1 MSEPP
6 APRGPQAALIGFAIR
21 FRGVIAALTM
31 TLLAYGAYTL
41 PGLNYD
47 VFPEFAP
54 PQVGIQTEAPG
65 LSPEQVETLVT
76 QPIEDA
82 LGGAPG
88 VETLRSTSIQGL
100 SVITVLFGE
109 GGDLYRDREIV
120 AERLANAAR
129 RLPPGIAPPTLSPLA
144 SSTSTVLILGLTA
157 GRADVSQIALRDA
170 ADGTLRPRLLAV
182 PGVANAAVFGG
193 DVAAL
198 RIGIDPARLA
208 RFDLSLDDVLAAAR
222 RASGLRGAGFIETPN
237 QRLVV
242 AAERQTTNAALLAG
256 RLVTRGAVGR
266 VTLGDVAEIGL
277 APLPPFGAGSV
288 MGEPGVVIVVSAQYG
303 ANTVEVTERVLRA
316 ITGLRAD
323 LEASGIVL
331 HDDLFR
337 PADFIR
343 TAIGN
348 VSASLVLGGVL
359 VIVVLFLFLFDLR
372 TAAISCLA
380 IPLSLLAAVLVL
392 QRLGVSLNTMTLGGL
407 AIAIGEV
414 VDDAVIDVENITRR
428 LRENR
433 RAAAP
438 RPAASVVL
446 AASLEV
452 RGAVVHATFIVV
464 LVFLPILALPGLAG
478 RFFAPLGLAY
488 ILAILA
494 SLLIALTVTPALAML
509 LLAQRRDGRREPPV
523 IRFLRRRYERL
534 LLAAMRHAGAVMV
547 STLLATAAGCAALPF
562 FAGAFLP
569 ELNEGHLVLHVA
581 AVPGTSI
588 AESLRLG
595 RLISG
600 AVAAL
605 PVVRVVAQR
614 VGRAELSEDTW
625 GPEYSEFDVDL
636 RPGLSSAE
644 AAQASAALRAILSR
658 FAGISFAITPFLTE
672 RIEET
677 LSGYTAPL
685 VVNIFGPDLDALD
698 RAGAA
703 VARVLGGM
711 AGAADVTIAAP
722 PGAPELA
729 IRLRPG
735 DLARTGLTAGAVI
748 DAIATAYQGETVGI
762 VAEGNRVRPVVALL
776 APSLRHDVAA
786 LGALPLR
793 AEGGGT
799 VTLAEVADIFEREG
813 RASLQH
819 IGARRVQSIT
829 ANITARDVAGFMRAA
844 RARLAAEV
852 TLPPGTYLE
861 FAGTAV
867 QQSRATR
874 DLVLRAV
881 LAGIG
886 VIALLW
892 VVTANARNLILILA
906 NLPFALVGG
915 VLAVFAS
922 GGVLTLGATVGFV
935 TLFGITLRNAI
946 MMISHYEY
954 LVGVERRPFGAAVAL
969 RGAGDRLA
977 PIVMTS
983 LVTALGLSPLVF
995 GMGDPG
1001 REIEG
1006 PMALVILGGLV
1017 SSMALNL
1024 LVLPI
1029 LAWRFGRFGQATAER
1044 L

>member
-1 MSEPP
+1 MTAPL
-6 APRGPQAALIGFAIR
+6 APRGPQAALIGLAIR

-41 PGLNYD
+41 PSLSYD

-109 GGDLYRDREIV
+109 GSDLYRAREIV
-120 AERLANAAR
+120 AERLASTAR

-157 GRADVSQIALRDA
+157 GRASVSAIDLRDA
-170 ADGTLRPRLLAV
+170 ADWTLRPRLLAV

-208 RFDLSLDDVLAAAR
+208 RFDLGLDDVLQAAR
-222 RASGLRGAGFIETPN
+222 QASVLRGAGFIETPN
-237 QRLVV
+237 QRLGL
-242 AAERQTTNAALLAG
+242 AAEGQTTNAALLAG
-256 RLVTRGAVGR
+256 RLVARGAAGR

-288 MGEPGVVIVVSAQYG
+288 MGEPGVVVVVSAQYG

-316 ITGLRAD
+316 IAGLRAD
-323 LEASGIVL
+323 LEGRGIVL

-343 TAIGN
+343 AAIGN
-348 VSASLVLGGVL
+348 VGASLVLGGVL

-392 QRLGVSLNTMTLGGL
+392 TRFGVSLNTMTLGGL

-509 LLAQRRDGRREPPV
+509 LLVRRRDGRREPPV
-523 IRFLRRRYERL
+523 IRFLRRRYERW

-547 STLLATAAGCAALPF
+547 ATLLATAAGCGALPF

-569 ELNEGHLVLHVA
+569 ELNEGHLVVHVA

-595 RLISG
+595 RLISR
-600 AVAAL
+600 AIAAL

-644 AAQASAALRAILSR
+644 AARASADLRAVLAR
-658 FAGISFAITPFLTE
+658 FTGVSFAITPFLTE

-685 VVNIFGPDLDALD
+685 VVNIFGQDLDALD
-698 RAGAA
+698 HAGAA

-711 AGAADVTIAAP
+711 AGAADVTVAAP
-722 PGAPELA
+722 PGAPEVA

-735 DLARTGLTAGAVI
+735 DLARAGLTAGAVI
-748 DAIATAYQGETVGI
+748 DAIATAYQGETVGA
-762 VAEGNRVRPVVALL
+762 VAEGNRVRPLVALL
-776 APSLRHDVAA
+776 APALRHDVAA

-793 AEGGGT
+793 AQDGGE
-799 VTLAEVADIFEREG
+799 VTLGQVADIFEREG

-819 IGARRVQSIT
+819 IGARRVQSVT
-829 ANITARDVAGFMRAA
+829 AAITARDVAGFTRAA

-852 TLPPGTYLE
+852 ALPPGTYLE

-892 VVTANARNLILILA
+892 VVTENARNLVLILA

-946 MMISHYEY
+946 MMISHYEH
-954 LVGVERRPFGAAVAL
+954 LVGVDRLRWGAAVAL

-1029 LAWRFGRFGQATAER
+1029 LAWRFGRFGPPASDAP
-1044 L
+1044 

>member
-1 MSEPP
+1 MTAPL
-6 APRGPQAALIGFAIR
+6 APRGPQAALIGLAIR

-41 PGLNYD
+41 PSLSYD

-109 GGDLYRDREIV
+109 GSDLYRAREIV
-120 AERLANAAR
+120 AERLASAAR

-157 GRADVSQIALRDA
+157 GRASVSAIDLRDA
-170 ADGTLRPRLLAV
+170 ADWTLRPRLLAV

-208 RFDLSLDDVLAAAR
+208 RFDLGLDDVLQAAR
-222 RASGLRGAGFIETPN
+222 QASALRGAGFIETPN
-237 QRLVV
+237 QRLGL
-242 AAERQTTNAALLAG
+242 AAEGQTTNAALLAG
-256 RLVTRGAVGR
+256 RLVARGAAGR

-288 MGEPGVVIVVSAQYG
+288 MGEPGVVVVVSAQYG

-316 ITGLRAD
+316 IAGLRAD
-323 LEASGIVL
+323 LEGRGIVL

-343 TAIGN
+343 AAIGN
-348 VSASLVLGGVL
+348 VGASLVLGGVL

-392 QRLGVSLNTMTLGGL
+392 TRFGVSLNTMTLGGL

-438 RPAASVVL
+438 CPAASVVL

-509 LLAQRRDGRREPPV
+509 LLVRRRDGRREPPV
-523 IRFLRRRYERL
+523 IRFLRRRYERW

-547 STLLATAAGCAALPF
+547 ATLLATAAGCGALPF

-569 ELNEGHLVLHVA
+569 ELNEGHLVVHVA

-595 RLISG
+595 RLISR
-600 AVAAL
+600 AIAAL

-644 AAQASAALRAILSR
+644 AARASADLRAVLAR
-658 FAGISFAITPFLTE
+658 FTGVSFAITPFLTE

-685 VVNIFGPDLDALD
+685 VVNIFGQDLDALD
-698 RAGAA
+698 HAGAA

-711 AGAADVTIAAP
+711 AGAADVTVAAP
-722 PGAPELA
+722 PGAPEVA

-735 DLARTGLTAGAVI
+735 DLARAGLTAGAVI
-748 DAIATAYQGETVGI
+748 DAIATAYQGETVGA
-762 VAEGNRVRPVVALL
+762 VAEGNRVRPLVALL
-776 APSLRHDVAA
+776 TPALRHDVAA

-793 AEGGGT
+793 AQDGGE
-799 VTLAEVADIFEREG
+799 VTLGQVADIFEREG
-813 RASLQH
+813 RAALQH
-819 IGARRVQSIT
+819 IGARRVQSVT
-829 ANITARDVAGFMRAA
+829 AAITARDVAGFTRRA
-844 RARLAAEV
+844 RARLSAEV
-852 TLPPGTYLE
+852 ALPPGTYLE

-892 VVTANARNLILILA
+892 VVTENARNLVLILA

-946 MMISHYEY
+946 MMISHYEH
-954 LVGVERRPFGAAVAL
+954 LVGVDRLRWGAAVAL

-983 LVTALGLSPLVF
+983 LVTALGLSPLVI

-1029 LAWRFGRFGQATAER
+1029 LAWRFGRFGPPASDAP
-1044 L
+1044 

>member
-1 MSEPP
+1 VTAPP
-6 APRGPQAALIGFAIR
+6 APRGLQAALIGFAIR
-21 FRGVIAALTM
+21 FRGVITALTI

-41 PGLNYD
+41 PSLSYD

-76 QPIEDA
+76 QPIENA

-120 AERLANAAR
+120 AERLASAAR

-157 GRADVSQIALRDA
+157 GRADVSQIDLRDA
-170 ADGTLRPRLLAV
+170 ADWTLRPRLLAV

-193 DVAAL
+193 EVAAL

-222 RASGLRGAGFIETPN
+222 QASALRGAGFIETPN
-237 QRLVV
+237 QRLVL
-242 AAERQTTNAALLAG
+242 AAEGQTTNAALLAG
-256 RLVTRGAVGR
+256 RLVARGAAGR
-266 VTLGDVAEIGL
+266 VALGDVAEIGL
-277 APLPPFGAGSV
+277 APLPPFGAGSI
-288 MGEPGVVIVVSAQYG
+288 MGEPGAVIVVSAQYG
-303 ANTVEVTERVLRA
+303 ANTVEVTERALRA
-316 ITGLRAD
+316 IAGLRAD
-323 LEASGIVL
+323 LAARGITL

-348 VSASLVLGGVL
+348 VGASLVLGGVL

-392 QRLGVSLNTMTLGGL
+392 QRFGVDRNTMTLGGL

-433 RAAAP
+433 AAAAP
-438 RPAASVVL
+438 RPASDVVL

-509 LLAQRRDGRREPPV
+509 LLVRRRDGRREPPV

-534 LLAAMRHAGAVMV
+534 LLAAMRHGRAVMAA
-547 STLLATAAGCAALPF
+547 TLLATAAGCAALPF

-581 AVPGTSI
+581 SVPGTSI

-595 RLISG
+595 RLISR

-644 AAQASAALRAILSR
+644 AARASADLRAILQR
-658 FAGISFAITPFLTE
+658 FKGVSFAITPFLTE

-685 VVNIFGPDLDALD
+685 VINIFGHDLDALD
-698 RAGAA
+698 QTGAA
-703 VARVLGGM
+703 ITRLLASMPGVT
-711 AGAADVTIAAP
+711 DVTLQAP
-722 PGAPELA
+722 PGAPEIA
-729 IRLRPG
+729 IHLRPE
-735 DLARTGLTAGAVI
+735 DLLRTGLTAGAAI
-748 DAIATAYQGETVGI
+748 DAIAIAYQGETLGA
-762 VAEGNRVRPVVALL
+762 VADGNRVRPLVALL
-776 APSLRHDVAA
+776 APEYRHDIATVSS
-786 LGALPLR
+786 LPLR
-793 AEGGGT
+793 TADGGEVLLGQ
-799 VTLAEVADIFEREG
+799 VADIFEREG
-813 RASLQH
+813 RAALQH
-819 IGARRVQSIT
+819 SGARRVQTVT
-829 ANITARDVAGFMRAA
+829 AAITARDANGLAHA
-844 RARLAAEV
+844 IAARLAQEI
-852 TLPPGTYLE
+852 TLPSGTYLE
-861 FAGTAV
+861 LAGTAV
-867 QQSRATR
+867 AEARATQ

-881 LAGIG
+881 LAGIA
-886 VIALLW
+886 VLALLW
-892 VVTANARNLILILA
+892 VVTGNARNLLLILT

-954 LVGVERRPFGAAVAL
+954 LVSVDRLPWGARAAL
-969 RGAGDRLA
+969 LGAGDRLA

-1029 LAWRFGRFGQATAER
+1029 LAWRFGRFGSSRADS

>member
-1 MSEPP
+1 MTSH
-6 APRGPQAALIGFAIR
+6 APRGLQAALIAFAIR
-21 FRGVIAALTM
+21 FRGVITALCL

-41 PGLNYD
+41 PRLSYD

-54 PQVGIQTEAPG
+54 HEVVLQTEAPG

-88 VETLRSTSIQGL
+88 VEALRSTSIQGL
-100 SVITVLFGE
+100 SVVTTLFGE
-109 GGDLYRDREIV
+109 TSDLYRDREIV
-120 AERLANAAR
+120 AERLAGAVR
-129 RLPPGIAPPTLSPLA
+129 RLPPGVPPPTLAPLA
-144 SSTSTVLILGLTA
+144 SSTSTVLILGLTP
-157 GRADVSQIALRDA
+157 GRAGVSQIDLRDA

-198 RIGIDPARLA
+198 SIGIDPARLA
-208 RFDLSLDDVLAAAR
+208 RFDLGLDEVLAAAR
-222 RASGLRGAGFIETPN
+222 RASALRGAGFIETPN
-237 QRLVV
+237 QRLVLDIR
-242 AAERQTTNAALLAG
+242 AQTTNAAELAG
-256 RLVTRGAVGR
+256 RLVARGAAGR
-266 VTLGDVAEIGL
+266 VTLGDVADIRL
-277 APLPPFGAGSV
+277 APLPPFGAASV

-316 ITGLRAD
+316 IVGLRAD
-323 LEASGIVL
+323 LAARGITL

-348 VSASLVLGGVL
+348 VGASLVLGGVL
-359 VIVVLFLFLFDLR
+359 VSVVLFLFLFDLR

-392 QRLGVSLNTMTLGGL
+392 QKLGVSLNTMTLGGL

-433 RAAAP
+433 SAPAP
-438 RPAASVVL
+438 RPPASVVL

-509 LLAQRRDGRREPPV
+509 LLVRRKETRAEPPV
-523 IRFLRRRYERL
+523 IRFLRRRYERAL
-534 LLAAMRHAGAVMV
+534 VVAMRHAGGVVAA
-547 STLLATAAGCAALPF
+547 TLMATIAGCAALPF

-569 ELNEGHLVLHVA
+569 ELNEGHLVAHVA

-588 AESLRLG
+588 TESLREG
-595 RLISG
+595 RLISR
-600 AVAAL
+600 AIAAL
-605 PVVRVVAQR
+605 PMVRVVSQR

-644 AAQASAALRAILSR
+644 AAKANADLRASLAR
-658 FAGISFAITPFLTE
+658 FTGISFAISSFLTE
-672 RIEET
+672 RIDET

-685 VVNIFGPDLDALD
+685 VINVFGHDLDALD
-698 RAGAA
+698 QAGAA
-703 VARVLGGM
+703 IAHELGAMPGL
-711 AGAADVTIAAP
+711 ADVTVQAP
-722 PGAPELA
+722 PGAPEIA
-729 IRLRPG
+729 IRLRPA
-735 DLARTGLTAGAVI
+735 DLRRAGLSAGEVS
-748 DAIATAYQGETVGI
+748 DAIAAAYQGETVGA
-762 VAEGNRVRPVVALL
+762 VAEGSLVRPIVVLL
-776 APSLRHDVAA
+776 APELRHDLAA
-786 LGALPLR
+786 LRALLLR
-793 AEGGGT
+793 AGDGT
-799 VTLAEVADIFEREG
+799 EVALGDIADVFEREG
-813 RASLQH
+813 RAALQH
-819 IGARRVQSIT
+819 IGARRVQTVT
-829 ANITARDVAGFMRAA
+829 ATITARDAEGALGA
-844 RARLAAEV
+844 IRARLAAEV
-852 TLPPGTYLE
+852 KLPPGTYLE
-861 FAGTAV
+861 YSGTAV
-867 QQSRATR
+867 AEARATR
-874 DLVLRAV
+874 DLVLRAG

-892 VVTANARNLILILA
+892 VVTQNARNLLLILA

-946 MMISHYEY
+946 MMISHYEH
-954 LVGVERRPFGAAVAL
+954 LVSVDHRPWGAAVAL

-1029 LAWRFGRFGQATAER
+1029 LAWRFGRFGPPEGA
-1044 L
+1044 

>member
-1 MSEPP
+1 MTAPL
-6 APRGPQAALIGFAIR
+6 APRGPQAALIGLAIR

-41 PGLNYD
+41 PSLSYD

-109 GGDLYRDREIV
+109 GSDLYRAREIV
-120 AERLANAAR
+120 AERLASAAR

-157 GRADVSQIALRDA
+157 GRASVSAIDLRDA
-170 ADGTLRPRLLAV
+170 ADWTLRPRLLAV

-208 RFDLSLDDVLAAAR
+208 RFDLGLDDVLQAAR
-222 RASGLRGAGFIETPN
+222 QASALRGAGFIETPN
-237 QRLVV
+237 QRLGL
-242 AAERQTTNAALLAG
+242 AAEGQTTNAALLAG
-256 RLVTRGAVGR
+256 RLVARGAAGR

-288 MGEPGVVIVVSAQYG
+288 MGEPGVVVVVSAQYG

-316 ITGLRAD
+316 IAGLRAD
-323 LEASGIVL
+323 LEGRGIVL

-343 TAIGN
+343 AAIGN
-348 VSASLVLGGVL
+348 VGASLVLGGVL

-392 QRLGVSLNTMTLGGL
+392 TRFGVSLNTMTLGGL

-438 RPAASVVL
+438 CPAASVVL

-509 LLAQRRDGRREPPV
+509 LLVRRRDGRREPPV
-523 IRFLRRRYERL
+523 IRFLRRRYERW

-547 STLLATAAGCAALPF
+547 ATLLATAAGCGALPF

-569 ELNEGHLVLHVA
+569 ELNEGHLVVHVA

-595 RLISG
+595 RLISR
-600 AVAAL
+600 AIAAL

-644 AAQASAALRAILSR
+644 AARASADLRAVLAR
-658 FAGISFAITPFLTE
+658 FTGVSFAITPFLTE

-685 VVNIFGPDLDALD
+685 VVNIFGQDLDALD
-698 RAGAA
+698 HAGAA

-711 AGAADVTIAAP
+711 AGAADVTVAAP
-722 PGAPELA
+722 PGAPEVA

-735 DLARTGLTAGAVI
+735 DLARAGLTAGAVI
-748 DAIATAYQGETVGI
+748 DAIATAYQGETVGA
-762 VAEGNRVRPVVALL
+762 VAEGNRVRPLVALL
-776 APSLRHDVAA
+776 TPALRHDVAA

-793 AEGGGT
+793 AQDGGE
-799 VTLAEVADIFEREG
+799 VTLGQVADIFEREG

-819 IGARRVQSIT
+819 IGARRVQSVT
-829 ANITARDVAGFMRAA
+829 AAITARDVAGFTRRA
-844 RARLAAEV
+844 RARLSAEV
-852 TLPPGTYLE
+852 ALPPGTYLE

-892 VVTANARNLILILA
+892 VVTENARNLVLILA

-946 MMISHYEY
+946 MMISHYEH
-954 LVGVERRPFGAAVAL
+954 LVGVDRLRWGAAVAL

-983 LVTALGLSPLVF
+983 LVTALGLSPLVI

-1029 LAWRFGRFGQATAER
+1029 LAWRFGRFGPPASDAP
-1044 L
+1044 

>member
-1 MSEPP
+1 MTAPL
-6 APRGPQAALIGFAIR
+6 APRGPQAALIGLAIR

-41 PGLNYD
+41 PSLSYD

-109 GGDLYRDREIV
+109 GSDLYRAREIV
-120 AERLANAAR
+120 AERLASAAR

-157 GRADVSQIALRDA
+157 GRASVSAIDLRDA
-170 ADGTLRPRLLAV
+170 ADWTLRPRLLAV

-208 RFDLSLDDVLAAAR
+208 RFDLGLDDVLQAAR
-222 RASGLRGAGFIETPN
+222 QASALRGAGFIETPN
-237 QRLVV
+237 QRLGL
-242 AAERQTTNAALLAG
+242 AAEGQTTNAALLAG
-256 RLVTRGAVGR
+256 RLVARGAAGR

-288 MGEPGVVIVVSAQYG
+288 MGEPGVVVVVSAQYG

-316 ITGLRAD
+316 IAGLRAD
-323 LEASGIVL
+323 LEGRGIVL

-343 TAIGN
+343 AAIGN
-348 VSASLVLGGVL
+348 VGASLVLGGVL

-392 QRLGVSLNTMTLGGL
+392 TRFGVSLNTMTLGGL

-438 RPAASVVL
+438 CPAASVVL

-509 LLAQRRDGRREPPV
+509 LLVRRRDGRREPPV
-523 IRFLRRRYERL
+523 IRFLRRRYERW

-547 STLLATAAGCAALPF
+547 ATLLATAAGCGALPF

-569 ELNEGHLVLHVA
+569 ELNEGHLVVHVA

-595 RLISG
+595 RLISR
-600 AVAAL
+600 AIAAL

-644 AAQASAALRAILSR
+644 AARASADLRAVLAR
-658 FAGISFAITPFLTE
+658 FTGVSFAITPFLTE

-685 VVNIFGPDLDALD
+685 VVNIFGQDLDALD
-698 RAGAA
+698 HAGAA

-711 AGAADVTIAAP
+711 AGAADVTVAAP
-722 PGAPELA
+722 PGAPEVA

-735 DLARTGLTAGAVI
+735 DLARAGLTAGAVI
-748 DAIATAYQGETVGI
+748 DAIATAYQGETVGA
-762 VAEGNRVRPVVALL
+762 VAEGNRVRPLVALL
-776 APSLRHDVAA
+776 APALRHDVAA

-793 AEGGGT
+793 AQDGGE
-799 VTLAEVADIFEREG
+799 VTLGQVADIFEREG

-819 IGARRVQSIT
+819 IGARRVQSVT
-829 ANITARDVAGFMRAA
+829 AAITARDVAGFTRAA
-844 RARLAAEV
+844 RARLATEV
-852 TLPPGTYLE
+852 ALPPGTYLE

-892 VVTANARNLILILA
+892 VVTENARNLVLILA

-946 MMISHYEY
+946 MMISHYEH
-954 LVGVERRPFGAAVAL
+954 LVGVDRLRWGAAVAL

-983 LVTALGLSPLVF
+983 LVTALGLSPLVI

-1029 LAWRFGRFGQATAER
+1029 LAWRFGRFGPPASDAP
-1044 L
+1044 

>member
-1 MSEPP
+1 MTAPL
-6 APRGPQAALIGFAIR
+6 APRGPQAALIGLAIR

-41 PGLNYD
+41 PSLSYD

-109 GGDLYRDREIV
+109 GSDLYRDREIV
-120 AERLANAAR
+120 AERLASAAR

-157 GRADVSQIALRDA
+157 GRASVSAIDLRDA
-170 ADGTLRPRLLAV
+170 ADWTLRPRLLAV

-208 RFDLSLDDVLAAAR
+208 RFDLGLDDVLQAAR
-222 RASGLRGAGFIETPN
+222 QASVLRGAGFIETPN
-237 QRLVV
+237 QRLGL
-242 AAERQTTNAALLAG
+242 AAEGQTTNAALLAG
-256 RLVTRGAVGR
+256 RLVARGAAGR

-288 MGEPGVVIVVSAQYG
+288 MGEPGVVVVVSAQYG

-316 ITGLRAD
+316 IAGLRAD
-323 LEASGIVL
+323 LEGRGIVL

-343 TAIGN
+343 AAIGN
-348 VSASLVLGGVL
+348 VGASLVLGGVL

-392 QRLGVSLNTMTLGGL
+392 TRFGVSLNTMTLGGL

-509 LLAQRRDGRREPPV
+509 LLVRRRDGRREPPV
-523 IRFLRRRYERL
+523 IRFLRRRYERW

-547 STLLATAAGCAALPF
+547 ATLLATAAGCGALPF

-569 ELNEGHLVLHVA
+569 ELNEGHLVVHVA

-595 RLISG
+595 RLISR
-600 AVAAL
+600 AIAAL

-644 AAQASAALRAILSR
+644 AARASADLRAVLAR
-658 FAGISFAITPFLTE
+658 FTGVSFAITPFLTE

-685 VVNIFGPDLDALD
+685 VVNIFGQDLDALD
-698 RAGAA
+698 HAGAA

-711 AGAADVTIAAP
+711 AGAADVTVAAP
-722 PGAPELA
+722 PGAPEVA

-735 DLARTGLTAGAVI
+735 DLARAGLTAGAVI
-748 DAIATAYQGETVGI
+748 DAIATAYQGETVGA
-762 VAEGNRVRPVVALL
+762 VAEGNRVRPLVALL
-776 APSLRHDVAA
+776 APALRHDVAA

-793 AEGGGT
+793 AQDGGE
-799 VTLAEVADIFEREG
+799 VTLGQVADIFEREG
-813 RASLQH
+813 RAALQH
-819 IGARRVQSIT
+819 IGARRVQSVT
-829 ANITARDVAGFMRAA
+829 AAITARDVAGFTRAA

-852 TLPPGTYLE
+852 ALPPGTYLE

-892 VVTANARNLILILA
+892 VVTENARNLVLILA

-946 MMISHYEY
+946 MMISHYEH
-954 LVGVERRPFGAAVAL
+954 LVGVDRLRWGAAVAL

-983 LVTALGLSPLVF
+983 LVTALGLSPLVI

-1029 LAWRFGRFGQATAER
+1029 LAWRFGRFGPPASDAP
-1044 L
+1044 

>member
-1 MSEPP
+1 MTAPL
-6 APRGPQAALIGFAIR
+6 APRGPQAALIGLAIR

-41 PGLNYD
+41 PSLSYD

-109 GGDLYRDREIV
+109 GSDLYRAREIV
-120 AERLANAAR
+120 AERLASAAR

-157 GRADVSQIALRDA
+157 GRASVSAIDLRDA
-170 ADGTLRPRLLAV
+170 ADWTLRPRLLAV

-208 RFDLSLDDVLAAAR
+208 RFDLGLDDVLQAAR
-222 RASGLRGAGFIETPN
+222 QASALRGAGFIETPN
-237 QRLVV
+237 QRLGL
-242 AAERQTTNAALLAG
+242 AAEGQTTNAALLAG
-256 RLVTRGAVGR
+256 RLVARGAAGR

-288 MGEPGVVIVVSAQYG
+288 MGEPGVVVVVSAQYG

-316 ITGLRAD
+316 IAGLRAD
-323 LEASGIVL
+323 LEGRGIVL

-343 TAIGN
+343 AAIGN
-348 VSASLVLGGVL
+348 VGASLVLGGVL

-392 QRLGVSLNTMTLGGL
+392 TRFGVSLNTMTLGGL

-438 RPAASVVL
+438 CPAASVVL

-464 LVFLPILALPGLAG
+464 LVFLPILALPGLDG

-509 LLAQRRDGRREPPV
+509 LLVRRRDGRREPPV
-523 IRFLRRRYERL
+523 IRFLRRRYERW

-547 STLLATAAGCAALPF
+547 ATLLATAAGCGALPF

-569 ELNEGHLVLHVA
+569 ELNEGHLVVHVA

-595 RLISG
+595 RLISR
-600 AVAAL
+600 AIAAL

-644 AAQASAALRAILSR
+644 AARASADLRAVLAR
-658 FAGISFAITPFLTE
+658 FTGVSFAITPFLTE

-685 VVNIFGPDLDALD
+685 VVNIFGQDLDALD
-698 RAGAA
+698 HAGAA

-711 AGAADVTIAAP
+711 AGAADVTVAAP
-722 PGAPELA
+722 PGAPEVA

-735 DLARTGLTAGAVI
+735 DLARAGLTAGAVI
-748 DAIATAYQGETVGI
+748 DAIATAYQGETVGA
-762 VAEGNRVRPVVALL
+762 VAEGNRVRPLVALL
-776 APSLRHDVAA
+776 APALRHDVAA

-793 AEGGGT
+793 AQDGGE
-799 VTLAEVADIFEREG
+799 VTLGQVADIFEREG
-813 RASLQH
+813 RAALQH
-819 IGARRVQSIT
+819 IGARRVQSVT
-829 ANITARDVAGFMRAA
+829 AAITARDVAGFTRAA

-852 TLPPGTYLE
+852 ALPPGTYLE

-892 VVTANARNLILILA
+892 VVTENARNLVLILA

-946 MMISHYEY
+946 MMISHYEH
-954 LVGVERRPFGAAVAL
+954 LVGVDRLRWGAAVAL

-983 LVTALGLSPLVF
+983 LVTALGLSPLVI

-1029 LAWRFGRFGQATAER
+1029 LAWRFGRFGPPASDAP
-1044 L
+1044 

>member
-1 MSEPP
+1 MTAPL
-6 APRGPQAALIGFAIR
+6 APRGPQAALIGLAIR

-41 PGLNYD
+41 PSLSYD

-65 LSPEQVETLVT
+65 LSPEQVEILVT

-109 GGDLYRDREIV
+109 GSDLYRAREIV
-120 AERLANAAR
+120 AERLASAAR

-157 GRADVSQIALRDA
+157 GRASVSAIDLRDA
-170 ADGTLRPRLLAV
+170 ADWTLRPRLLAV

-208 RFDLSLDDVLAAAR
+208 RFDLGLDDVLQAAR
-222 RASGLRGAGFIETPN
+222 QASALRGAGFIETPN
-237 QRLVV
+237 QRLGL
-242 AAERQTTNAALLAG
+242 AAEGQTTNAALLAG
-256 RLVTRGAVGR
+256 RLVARGAAGR

-277 APLPPFGAGSV
+277 APLPPFGGGSV
-288 MGEPGVVIVVSAQYG
+288 MGEPGVVVVVSAQYG

-316 ITGLRAD
+316 IAGLRAD
-323 LEASGIVL
+323 LEGRGIVL

-343 TAIGN
+343 AAIGN
-348 VSASLVLGGVL
+348 VGASLVLGGVL

-392 QRLGVSLNTMTLGGL
+392 TRFGVSLNTMTLGGL

-433 RAAAP
+433 RAVAP

-509 LLAQRRDGRREPPV
+509 LLVRRRDGRREPPV
-523 IRFLRRRYERL
+523 IRFLRRRYERW

-547 STLLATAAGCAALPF
+547 ATLLATAAGCGALPF

-569 ELNEGHLVLHVA
+569 ELNEGHLVVHVA

-595 RLISG
+595 RLISR
-600 AVAAL
+600 AIAAL

-644 AAQASAALRAILSR
+644 AARASADLRAVLAR
-658 FAGISFAITPFLTE
+658 FTGVSFAITPFLTE

-685 VVNIFGPDLDALD
+685 VVNIFGQDLDALD
-698 RAGAA
+698 HAGAA

-711 AGAADVTIAAP
+711 AGAADVTVAAP
-722 PGAPELA
+722 PGAPEVA

-735 DLARTGLTAGAVI
+735 DLARADLTAGAVI
-748 DAIATAYQGETVGI
+748 DAIATAYQGETVGA
-762 VAEGNRVRPVVALL
+762 VAEGNRVRPLVALL
-776 APSLRHDVAA
+776 APALRHDVAA

-793 AEGGGT
+793 AQDGGE
-799 VTLAEVADIFEREG
+799 VTLGQVADIFEREG

-819 IGARRVQSIT
+819 IGARRVQSVT
-829 ANITARDVAGFMRAA
+829 AAITARDVAGFTRAA

-852 TLPPGTYLE
+852 ALPPGTYLE

-892 VVTANARNLILILA
+892 VVTENARNLVLILA

-946 MMISHYEY
+946 MMISPYEH
-954 LVGVERRPFGAAVAL
+954 LVGVDRLRWGAAVAL

-983 LVTALGLSPLVF
+983 LVTALGLSPLVI

-1029 LAWRFGRFGQATAER
+1029 LAWRFGRFGPPASDAP
-1044 L
+1044 

>member
-1 MSEPP
+1 MTAPL
-6 APRGPQAALIGFAIR
+6 APRGPQAALIGLAIR

-41 PGLNYD
+41 PSLSYD

-109 GGDLYRDREIV
+109 GSDLYRAREIV
-120 AERLANAAR
+120 AERLASAAR

-157 GRADVSQIALRDA
+157 GRAGVSQIDLRDA
-170 ADGTLRPRLLAV
+170 ADWTLRPRLLAV

-208 RFDLSLDDVLAAAR
+208 RFDLGLDDVLQAAR
-222 RASGLRGAGFIETPN
+222 QASALRGAGFIETPN
-237 QRLVV
+237 QRLGL
-242 AAERQTTNAALLAG
+242 AAEGQTTNAALLAG
-256 RLVTRGAVGR
+256 RLVARGAAGR

-288 MGEPGVVIVVSAQYG
+288 MGEPGVVVVVSAQYG

-316 ITGLRAD
+316 IAGLRAD
-323 LEASGIVL
+323 LEGRGIVL

-343 TAIGN
+343 AAIGN
-348 VSASLVLGGVL
+348 VGASLVLGGVL

-392 QRLGVSLNTMTLGGL
+392 TRFGVSLNTMTLGGL

-438 RPAASVVL
+438 CPAASVVL

-509 LLAQRRDGRREPPV
+509 LLVRRRDGRREPPV
-523 IRFLRRRYERL
+523 IRFLRRRYERW

-547 STLLATAAGCAALPF
+547 ATLLATAAGCGALPF

-569 ELNEGHLVLHVA
+569 ELNEGHLVVHVA

-595 RLISG
+595 RLISR
-600 AVAAL
+600 AIAAL

-644 AAQASAALRAILSR
+644 AARASADLRAVLAR
-658 FAGISFAITPFLTE
+658 FTGVSFAITPFLTE

-685 VVNIFGPDLDALD
+685 VVNIFGQDLDALD
-698 RAGAA
+698 HAGAA

-711 AGAADVTIAAP
+711 AGAADVTVAAP
-722 PGAPELA
+722 PGAPEVA

-735 DLARTGLTAGAVI
+735 DLARAGLTAGAVI
-748 DAIATAYQGETVGI
+748 DAIATAYQGETVGA
-762 VAEGNRVRPVVALL
+762 VAEGNRVRPLVALL
-776 APSLRHDVAA
+776 APALRHDVAS

-793 AEGGGT
+793 AQDGGE
-799 VTLAEVADIFEREG
+799 VTLGQVADIFEREG

-819 IGARRVQSIT
+819 IGARRVQSVT
-829 ANITARDVAGFMRAA
+829 AAITARDVAGFTRAA

-852 TLPPGTYLE
+852 ALPPGTYLE

-892 VVTANARNLILILA
+892 VVTENARNLVLILA

-946 MMISHYEY
+946 MMISHYEH
-954 LVGVERRPFGAAVAL
+954 LVGVDRLRWGAAVAL

-983 LVTALGLSPLVF
+983 LVTALGLSPLVI

-1029 LAWRFGRFGQATAER
+1029 LAWRFGRFGPPASDAP
-1044 L
+1044 